1 MNRGLYVL
9 FRKEVAD
16 HIRSKRFIIIML
28 IVAVTC
34 LAGVYSAGMGIRE
47 AVAEENN
54 EFVFLK
60 LFTASGGSMPSFATF
75 ISFLGPLVG
84 LSMGF
89 DAINGERNNRT
100 LSRLLAQPIYR
111 DAVINAKFM
120 AGLFILVMMILTLG
134 LAVAGFGIIL
144 TGIPPTWEE
153 VARMFVFMVI
163 TIAYIALWLA
173 VSQLFSLL
181 FRQTATSALAC
192 IALWL
197 FFVVFVGLF
206 AGLIADGL
214 YPVTDNSPVD
224 LVIKNYNLRHNI
236 SRLSPTLL
244 YDEAVV
250 TILNPGVRSLGLVLV
265 SQIEGAIPGSLSLG
279 QSLLLV
285 WPHVTGIIAATLI
298 CFTAAYINFMK
309 QEIRA

>member
-1 MNRGLYVL
+1 VDRGLYIL
-9 FRKEVAD
+9 FRKELAD
-16 HIRSKRFIIIML
+16 HFRSKRFVIIML

-34 LAGVYSAGMGIRE
+34 LAAVYSAGMGIRQ
-47 AVAEENN
+47 AVASQNG
-54 EFVFLK
+54 EFVFLR
-60 LFTASGGSMPSFATF
+60 LFTSSGGSLPSFATF
-75 ISFLGPLVG
+75 ISFLGPLAG
-84 LSMGF
+84 LSLGF
-89 DAINGERNNRT
+89 DAINGERNSRT

-111 DAVINAKFM
+111 DAVINAKFL
-120 AGLFILVMMILTLG
+120 AGLFILLLMVLTLG

-153 VARMFVFMVI
+153 LARMLVFMVL
-163 TIAYIALWLA
+163 TIVYIALWLA

-206 AGLIADGL
+206 AGIVADTI
-214 YPVTDNSPVD
+214 YPVTDKSPVD
-224 LVIKNYNLRHNI
+224 LVVKNYNLRHNL

-250 TILNPGVRSLGLVLV
+250 TILNPGVRSLGLVLI
-265 SQIEGAIPGSLSLG
+265 SQVKGAIPGTLSLG
-279 QSLLLV
+279 QSLLLI
-285 WPHVTGIIAATLI
+285 WPHVTGIIAATLVCFTVAYI
-298 CFTAAYINFMK
+298 CFMR